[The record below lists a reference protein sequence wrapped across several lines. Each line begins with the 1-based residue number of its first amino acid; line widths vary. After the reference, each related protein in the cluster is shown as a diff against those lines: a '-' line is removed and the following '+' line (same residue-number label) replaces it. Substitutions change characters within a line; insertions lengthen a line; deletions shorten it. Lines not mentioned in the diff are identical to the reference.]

1 MSILEDITARIADEA
16 GGDFDSFSPDRFP
29 LKAREKP
36 RDLLRSLDDGFSFI
50 AEVKKRSPS
59 KGVLRQDYDPV
70 ATALA
75 YEKAGASAIS
85 VVTERNFFSGEKE
98 HLGLVKAAVRL
109 PVLRKDFLIHPC
121 QVYES
126 YNLGAD
132 LVLLIA
138 ACHSLRSLKGMF
150 AAVEALGLEALV
162 EVHNEEEL
170 ARALAIGP
178 RIVGIN
184 NRNLETFEVD
194 FRTSL
199 RLKKSIPSGIRV
211 ISESGIDSPG
221 QVRTLKEEGF
231 AGALIGE
238 YLLKQTDVAAALEG
252 LRNG

>member
-1 MSILEDITARIADEA
+1 MSFLKDITTRIAEEEK
-16 GGDFDSFSPDRFP
+16 SHILRFSPDRFR
-29 LKAREKP
+29 L
-36 RDLLRSLDDGFSFI
+36 RDRGEPAEVVRRLDEGFSFI
-50 AEVKKRSPS
+50 AEIKKRSPS
-59 KGVLRQDYDPV
+59 KGVLREDYDP
-70 ATALA
+70 AAMAIA
-75 YEKAGASAIS
+75 YERAGASAIS
-85 VVTERNFFSGEKE
+85 VITERNFFSGEKE
-98 HLGLVKAAVRL
+98 HLGLARAGVGL
-109 PVLRKDFLIHPC
+109 PVLRKDFLIHPY
-121 QVYES
+121 QIYES

-138 ACHSLRSLKGMF
+138 ACHSLQSLKAMF

-170 ARALAIGP
+170 ERALEIAP
-178 RIVGIN
+178 RIIGIN

-221 QVRTLKEEGF
+221 QIRTLKEEGF
-231 AGALIGE
+231 AGVLIGE
-238 YLLKQTDVAAALEG
+238 YLLKQKDVAAALEG